1 MGQTVKEA
9 LEIVAWVVRQED
21 ISSVWPT
28 IIPWLMES
36 QKFGNGEYLPE
47 DIYMALIN
55 GTMQLTLAANQERL
69 LGCVVTTILFYPRKK
84 VMHVLEMG
92 GSAPAKDWS
101 RAILAELLN
110 GAKTLNIDSITAVT
124 YPVMARALRRY
135 GFTSQATFISRNTS
149 NENLH

>member
-1 MGQTVKEA
+1 MGQTIKEA
-9 LEIVAWVVRQED
+9 QEIVAWVVRPED
-21 ISSVWPT
+21 IPRVWPT
-28 IIPWLMES
+28 VIPWLEES
-36 QKFGNGEYLPE
+36 QKFGTGEYLPE
-47 DIYMALIN
+47 DIYIALIN
-55 GTMQLTLAANQERL
+55 GTMQLTLAANRERL

-101 RAILAELLN
+101 RAILIELLN

-135 GFTSQATFISRNTS
+135 GFISRATFITRDTS